1 MQKQREK
8 KNILSSVLPI
18 NMISQILGSRTSIC
32 VAVFQGTDVFIKRA
46 PSSPSSFPSCVT
58 PYSVE
63 YPFGHFKSAA
73 LLMSPLHHLPTLSVL
88 DLGGRVD
95 SSDAEPE
102 LLRIKQNFGAISVL
116 S

>member
-1 MQKQREK
+1 MQKQREKK

-46 PSSPSSFPSCVT
+46 PSSPSPFPSCVT

-63 YPFGHFKSAA
+63 YPFGHLSQ
-73 LLMSPLHHLPTLSVL
+73 LPC
-88 DLGGRVD
+88 
-95 SSDAEPE
+95 
-102 LLRIKQNFGAISVL
+102 
-116 S
+116 